1 MAITDKAR
9 DYWDRISPRERRLV
23 VIAAVAVPIV
33 LALWLG
39 LEIKDGLKT
48 IEAKNARM
56 RQALVV
62 LADLKARGGVAAQP
76 KDDVLAQIPKEPLSL
91 DTYLSNAAEKAGF
104 TLKGTSPRN
113 PVTRDGYITESVN
126 ISVDDLDVEKLK
138 VFLAEIEKEKIVVV
152 THLTINRDRSD
163 KSKLD
168 ARLDVSTF
176 AHEPVKDAGSGSA
189 GSGQGG

>member
-62 LADLKARGGVAAQP
+62 LADLKARGGAAAQP
-76 KDDVLAQIPKEPLSL
+76 KDTVLAQIPKEPLSL

-104 TLKGTSPRN
+104 TLKGTNPRN

-126 ISVDDLDVEKLK
+126 IAVDDLDIEKLK